1 LNEKYKITEKSSQ
14 EALEKFYNLK
24 QEEQKFMKALME
36 SKNSKKKLTM
46 TDLKAIN
53 MTELN
58 VLEKEVE

>member
-1 LNEKYKITEKSSQ
+1 MNEKYKITEKSSQ
-14 EALEKFYNLK
+14 EALDKFYNLK
-24 QEEQKFMKALME
+24 QEEQKFMKVLME

-46 TDLKAIN
+46 TDIKAIN

>member
-1 LNEKYKITEKSSQ
+1 MNEKYKITEKSSQ